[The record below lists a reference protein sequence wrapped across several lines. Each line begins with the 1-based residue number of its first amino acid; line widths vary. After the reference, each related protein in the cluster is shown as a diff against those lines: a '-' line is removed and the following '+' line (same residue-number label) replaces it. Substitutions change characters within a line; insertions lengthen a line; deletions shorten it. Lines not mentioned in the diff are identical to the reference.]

1 LSTQPHARGKLLIV
15 ESRHGDT
22 ENSIRTVEKKSR
34 EPIQIKY
41 FQTAV
46 GLDIDCFEGRVYW
59 SDISGMA
66 IRSSTYNG
74 SAKSDFI
81 TQGNFV
87 TSMGGS
93 IESCV
98 AGIGSPEGLAVDWVS
113 RNIYWTDSTKD
124 TVEVAS
130 VEGKRRRVL
139 FDTNLVNPRGIAVHP
154 QRG

>member
-1 LSTQPHARGKLLIV
+1 MATLKIPFEPSKKNLGK
-15 ESRHGDT
+15 
-22 ENSIRTVEKKSR
+22 
-34 EPIQIKY
+34 PIQIKY

-81 TQGNFV
+81 TQ
-87 TSMGGS
+87 
-93 IESCV
+93 
-98 AGIGSPEGLAVDWVS
+98 GIGSPEGLAVDWVS